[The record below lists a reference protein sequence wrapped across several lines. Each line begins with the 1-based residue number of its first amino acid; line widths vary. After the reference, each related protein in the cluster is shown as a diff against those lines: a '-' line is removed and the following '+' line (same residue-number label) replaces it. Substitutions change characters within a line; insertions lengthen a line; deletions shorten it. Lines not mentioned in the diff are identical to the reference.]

1 MDTKEKIS
9 TCRRGF
15 IGTFSGLLSAVL
27 LASPK
32 RLFARKREI
41 KHLIGNLEIDLLE
54 KSRPT
59 KNPSITWDTHGG
71 TTRLS
76 RESKGKSQ
84 RICTINHTGKAI
96 WDSCNGENSPRDIS
110 QLIHQTY
117 MVPAHQVYVDC
128 LAFLALLK
136 SVRAIHIS

>member
-1 MDTKEKIS
+1 M
-9 TCRRGF
+9 
-15 IGTFSGLLSAVL
+15 
-27 LASPK
+27 SPK

-54 KSRPT
+54 KSKPT
-59 KNPSITWDTHGG
+59 KDPSITWDTHGDE
-71 TTRLS
+71 TRLS
-76 RESKGKSQ
+76 RESRGKS
-84 RICTINHTGKAI
+84 RPICTMNHTGKVI

-117 MVPAHQVYVDC
+117 MVPAHQIYVDC

-136 SVRAIHIS
+136 SVGAIHIS